1 MFFIL
6 FSSTFPEAILWRQL
20 KYKFPKHIVAKE
32 FDSRSP
38 KYLDMDDHCCCKPS
52 HCQMA
57 PKQYL
62 RAKSFQNRIWK
73 MIVHNNVGL
82 RSDAKT
88 GSGDRVSG
96 WHVCVCPVGR
106 GQPSGVAV
114 IGALTPTL
122 RSACGR
128 SGQLARGA
136 QLVSASRFSL
146 LPCALSSVHFFFSN

>member
-1 MFFIL
+1 
-6 FSSTFPEAILWRQL
+6 
-20 KYKFPKHIVAKE
+20 
-32 FDSRSP
+32 
-38 KYLDMDDHCCCKPS
+38 
-52 HCQMA
+52 
-57 PKQYL
+57 
-62 RAKSFQNRIWK
+62 
-73 MIVHNNVGL
+73 MIVQNNVGF

-146 LPCALSSVHFFFSN
+146 LTCALSSVHFLRRPSGVTAPAVLLPAAPANI